1 MASNYIAG
9 SERDYSRGGGNP
21 TWDALEDVIG
31 ALEGGTAV
39 CFSSGMG
46 AVDAVLDDLS
56 PGAPVVHPEV
66 AYMNMRANIARRQE
80 SGRLEARAVDITD
93 TDATLA
99 ACDGAKL

>member
-46 AVDAVLDDLS
+46 AVDAVLDDLP

-66 AYMNMRANIARRQE
+66 AYMNMRANIARTRFAPANAPCSLPVVCAMDA
-80 SGRLEARAVDITD
+80 SGP
-93 TDATLA
+93 
-99 ACDGAKL
+99 